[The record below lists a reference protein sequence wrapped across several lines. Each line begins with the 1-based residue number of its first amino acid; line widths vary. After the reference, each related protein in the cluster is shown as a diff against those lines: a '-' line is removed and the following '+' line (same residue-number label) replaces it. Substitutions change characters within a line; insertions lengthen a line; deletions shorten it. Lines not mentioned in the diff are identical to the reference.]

1 MSTRFSST
9 RGWLSIAAI
18 VLGAVLLAA
27 IPVYMIFL
35 ALSRPESVNLPGTLV
50 ILTSV
55 TGMGLV
61 AAGAVLRD

>member
-1 MSTRFSST
+1 
-9 RGWLSIAAI
+9 